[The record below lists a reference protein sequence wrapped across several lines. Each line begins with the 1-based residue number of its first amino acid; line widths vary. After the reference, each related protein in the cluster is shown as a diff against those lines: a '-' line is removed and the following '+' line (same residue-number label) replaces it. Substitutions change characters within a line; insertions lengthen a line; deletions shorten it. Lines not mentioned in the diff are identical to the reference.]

1 MPQHPTTRQTAARA
15 ALRTLAAAGAAL
27 LVLVAAPGWAHVTV
41 DPGTATQGGYTALSF
56 RVPSESD
63 SASTTKIQLFLPQ
76 DHPLASVSVRPH
88 PGWKAK
94 VVTRKLDTPLT
105 TDDGQVT
112 EGVSSITWTP
122 DSPRDAL
129 KPGQYDDFD
138 VSVGPLPDVPTL
150 TFKVL
155 QTYSDKSV
163 VRWIDPP
170 AANGQPEPEHPA
182 PTLTLLPASA
192 AAGTDPGAAAAGA
205 ASDGRATTALVLSIV
220 AVLLGL
226 LALVTA
232 VLRRRPA

>member
-1 MPQHPTTRQTAARA
+1 MPQHPTTRQTVARA
-15 ALRTLAAAGAAL
+15 ALRTLAAAGAAV
-27 LVLVAAPGWAHVTV
+27 LVLVAAPGWAHVEV

-63 SASTTKIQLFLPQ
+63 SASTTRIQLFLPQ

-94 VVTRKLDTPLT
+94 VVTRKLDAPLS

-112 EGVSSITWTP
+112 EGVASITWTP

-192 AAGTDPGAAAAGA
+192 GAGTDAGA
-205 ASDGRATTALVLSIV
+205 VADPGSDGRATTALVLSIV

-226 LALVTA
+226 GALVTA
-232 VLRRRPA
+232 LVRRRPV